1 MLIKCTIFYTKRCMY
16 EQKWEYSYKETP
28 VLANAGSG
36 VFLIKGFFYSPTIS
50 CVVSILLFPAR
61 SIVPRHFI
69 RNHIGRIRLCG

>member
-36 VFLIKGFFYSPTIS
+36 VFLIKGFFYSP
-50 CVVSILLFPAR
+50 F
-61 SIVPRHFI
+61 IV
-69 RNHIGRIRLCG
+69 

>member
-36 VFLIKGFFYSPTIS
+36 VFLIKGFFYSPYKRAKRKGENSDVNSGTY
-50 CVVSILLFPAR
+50 
-61 SIVPRHFI
+61 
-69 RNHIGRIRLCG
+69 

>member
-36 VFLIKGFFYSPTIS
+36 VFLIKGFFYSPFYIADIA
-50 CVVSILLFPAR
+50 VDDK
-61 SIVPRHFI
+61 
-69 RNHIGRIRLCG
+69 

>member
-36 VFLIKGFFYSPTIS
+36 VFLIKGFFYSPLKS
-50 CVVSILLFPAR
+50 MLKYCKKENGS
-61 SIVPRHFI
+61 H
-69 RNHIGRIRLCG
+69 RLWIT

>member
-36 VFLIKGFFYSPTIS
+36 VFLIKGFFYSPSFLLLKWVNLDCFVCRYFIVSEFIS
-50 CVVSILLFPAR
+50 DLNLED
-61 SIVPRHFI
+61 
-69 RNHIGRIRLCG
+69 